1 MTELKIRNIKH
12 QSLFC
17 NELMMR
23 LDDSIQ
29 IIKSDEWEFSGV
41 QNYTQIQQDIIRL
54 RRELNQLRTML
65 DPYGKKV
72 EK

>member
-29 IIKSDEWEFSGV
+29 VIKSDDWEFRGV
-41 QNYTQIQQDIIRL
+41 ENYTQIQQDIIRL
-54 RRELNQLRTML
+54 RRELNKLRTML
-65 DPYGKKV
+65 DPY
-72 EK
+72 ERR

>member
-1 MTELKIRNIKH
+1 MTELEIRNIKH

-29 IIKSDEWEFSGV
+29 ATKVDGWKGCGID
-41 QNYTQIQQDIIRL
+41 NYTQIQQDIIRL

-65 DPYGKKV
+65 DPY
-72 EK
+72 ERR

>member
-1 MTELKIRNIKH
+1 MTEPKIRNIKH

-29 IIKSDEWEFSGV
+29 AAKADDWEFRGID
-41 QNYTQIQQDIIRL
+41 NYTQIQQDIIRL

-65 DPYGKKV
+65 DPY
-72 EK
+72 ERR

>member
-1 MTELKIRNIKH
+1 MTERKIRNIKH

-29 IIKSDEWEFSGV
+29 VTKADDYEFCGID
-41 QNYTQIQQDIIRL
+41 NYTQIQQDIIRL

-65 DPYGKKV
+65 YPYGK
-72 EK
+72 ED